1 MWANQAVLKILRC
14 LRMTRG
20 KVACKKLNKHI
31 YIQADEARLA
41 KLSFAVK
48 KKFGSQM

>member
-1 MWANQAVLKILRC
+1 MLKNDK
-14 LRMTRG
+14 G

-31 YIQADEARLA
+31 YIQADVARLT

-48 KKFGSQM
+48 KIWKLNVNYWRIIVLTF